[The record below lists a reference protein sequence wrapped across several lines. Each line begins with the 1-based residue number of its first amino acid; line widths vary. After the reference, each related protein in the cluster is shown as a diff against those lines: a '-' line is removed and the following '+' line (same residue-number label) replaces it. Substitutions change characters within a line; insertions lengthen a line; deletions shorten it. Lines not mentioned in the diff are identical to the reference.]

1 MKEANPM
8 QMDITLE
15 SKGEVRIYRQVTI
28 RLKEFG
34 FVIGLMDTFGSFFL
48 TDYTKS

>member
-1 MKEANPM
+1 MKETNPM

-15 SKGEVRIYRQVTI
+15 SKGEVQIYRQGTV

-34 FVIGLMDTFGSFFL
+34 FIIGLMDKFRSFF
-48 TDYTKS
+48 